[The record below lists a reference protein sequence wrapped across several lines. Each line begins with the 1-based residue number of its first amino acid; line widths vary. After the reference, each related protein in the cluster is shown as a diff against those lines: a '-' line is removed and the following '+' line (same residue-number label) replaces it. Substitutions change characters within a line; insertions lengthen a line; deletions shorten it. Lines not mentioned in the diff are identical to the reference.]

1 LRIEAT
7 STESTATLRVQ
18 VTATGALIGTLKNNG
33 GGRFTGQLL
42 WPTNPNNI
50 TVRSSFDGFAT
61 RAVTLK

>member
-1 LRIEAT
+1 
-7 STESTATLRVQ
+7 
-18 VTATGALIGTLKNNG
+18 LIGTLKNNG
-33 GGRFTGQLL
+33 GGRFTGQLA